1 MQLRTYTGLWGVEK
15 RLYKFYDIA
24 LPYPISVKQ
33 LGIFMVSAVTWW
45 GLMALLQVPFD
56 PPWNVVWLAPP
67 FLITYYA
74 NQPVAEGKSLA
85 DYVISQ
91 VKYFTGERVYTAL
104 NPSKKDVE
112 KQHVFVKTWKRTS
125 S

>member
-15 RLYKFYDIA
+15 RLYKFYDIS

-33 LGIFMVSAVTWW
+33 LGIFLSSALVWW
-45 GLMALLQVPFD
+45 GAMALFQVPFD

-74 NQPVAEGKSLA
+74 NRPVAEGKSLA
-85 DYVISQ
+85 DYVSSQ
-91 VKYFTGERVYTAL
+91 VNYFSGPRVYTAL
-104 NPSKKDVE
+104 APASADLERKR
-112 KQHVFVKTWKRTS
+112 VFAKTWQRTNP
-125 S
+125 

>member
-24 LPYPISVKQ
+24 LPYPVSVKQ
-33 LGIFMVSAVTWW
+33 LGIFLVSGVTWL
-45 GLMALLQVPFD
+45 GLMTLFQVPFD

-74 NQPVAEGKSLA
+74 NRPVAEGKSLA
-85 DYVISQ
+85 DFVISQ
-91 VKYFTGERVYTAL
+91 VKYFAGDKVYTAL
-104 NPSKKDVE
+104 APTSANLEKKRL
-112 KQHVFVKTWKRTS
+112 FAKTWKRTS